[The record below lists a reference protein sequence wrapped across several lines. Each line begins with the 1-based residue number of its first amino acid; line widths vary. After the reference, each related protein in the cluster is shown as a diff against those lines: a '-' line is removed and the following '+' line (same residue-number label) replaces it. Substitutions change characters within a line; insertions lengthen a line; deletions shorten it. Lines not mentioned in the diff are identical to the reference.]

1 MQQRM
6 LRQQLL
12 SSLGRVLALVDAIVG
27 VCWCGCGRV
36 LPILHIR
43 EAIKLFASGFSEFSV
58 VAV

>member
-12 SSLGRVLALVDAIVG
+12 SSLGRVLALVDVIVG

-43 EAIKLFASGFSEFSV
+43 EAIKLFASGGC
-58 VAV
+58 